1 MPMLYDANEVHFLK
15 RVIPGDWKI
24 IKAWLENNE
33 ICVMISP
40 DGKKFTS
47 FDKAMAYVEKQRQ
60 QSRRRT
66 GKENENQML
75 FGTYEES
82 PIELPEAVKHRRR
95 TMAERDPIRNLR
107 QIILEREFV
116 ENGPEEET
124 PKRYQKY
131 LDKKKRQLKLAALRG

>member
-1 MPMLYDANEVHFLK
+1 MLYDDNEVHLLK

-24 IKAWLENNE
+24 IKAWLGNNE

-40 DGKKFTS
+40 DGKKFS
-47 FDKAMAYVEKQRQ
+47 SLDKVRVYLKKQRQ
-60 QSRRRT
+60 QSRKRA

-82 PIELPEAVKHRRR
+82 PMELPEAVKHRRR
-95 TMAERDPIRNLR
+95 TRAEMNPIRNLR
-107 QIILEREFV
+107 QRILEKEFV

-124 PKRYQKY
+124 AKRYQKY
-131 LDKKKRQLKLAALRG
+131 LDKKKRALMMAALKGC